1 MWKKNNSFND
11 SKRRKEEWH
20 YLAVKKLCTLWTI
33 RTSWCFYCLNCCH
46 SFRTENKIKSHK
58 KSCKNKDL
66 CGIVMP
72 SEKDKILEFN
82 QYMKSDKMQYIIYAD
97 MESLFRKIN
106 RRANNP
112 KKIFNHKNR
121 CKYSLQILN
130 VSNLEI
136 SSYRKEA
143 YFISFKNLYEKVLYF
158 FKRTRKK
165 CNWFW
170 IEKNVTVNKRRI
182 KSYQDAKVC
191 YICEKNS

>member
-1 MWKKNNSFND
+1 MISNEEKKNGIILQ
-11 SKRRKEEWH
+11 
-20 YLAVKKLCTLWTI
+20 YLSTLWTMK
-33 RTSWCFYCLNCCH
+33 TSWWFYCLNCCH

-112 KKIFNHKNR
+112 QKIFNHKNR
-121 CKYSLQILN
+121 
-130 VSNLEI
+130 
-136 SSYRKEA
+136 
-143 YFISFKNLYEKVLYF
+143 
-158 FKRTRKK
+158 
-165 CNWFW
+165 
-170 IEKNVTVNKRRI
+170 
-182 KSYQDAKVC
+182 
-191 YICEKNS
+191 